1 MSDVVTGEAV
11 VVEVRVAQ
19 LPSRAAALLIDMTVQ
34 VVTLLGASL
43 LVGSLGLLN
52 DPALTAMVYIVLTV
66 LVVVGY
72 PVIFETLTRGRSLGK
87 LALGLRV
94 VSDDGG
100 PERFRQALFRGLAGV
115 LEFWMLSGAPALIS
129 SLISEKGKRLGD
141 LFSGT
146 IVISER
152 VPRQYGP
159 PLDMPPT
166 LAPWAA
172 TLELSRL
179 PEQVA
184 ATARQYL
191 TRWHDLAPAVQHEMG
206 VRIAT
211 EMSAFVSPPAPPG
224 VPPFAY
230 LTAVL
235 AERRRREQARLARQW
250 HDRQQ
255 AGGQRPGERQAGQGW
270 SSGQQ
275 TGQGWPGGQRGGQA
289 RPGEQLAGGQ
299 RAGQGWPGHVATPP
313 HQAHPPSQPYPA
325 APPPSYAPPGTG
337 PYAPHPQPPSYAP
350 HGAGEPHAP
359 QPPSYA
365 HPPAGEGPYAPSS
378 PSYVPPGA
386 GEGPYAPREPEP
398 RPHARPAYPA
408 PQPRIPLPPPA
419 EPAPSAHSVLPSLP
433 SPPPPPPPPPPAAG
447 PVTREPG
454 PTPGGFVPPA

>member
-19 LPSRAAALLIDMTVQ
+19 LPSRAAALLIDMAVQ
-34 VVTLLGASL
+34 VLMLLGISL
-43 LVGSLGLLN
+43 LVGSLGLLS
-52 DPALTAMVYIVLTV
+52 DPALTTMVYLVLTV
-66 LVVVGY
+66 LVIVGY
-72 PVIFETLTRGRSLGK
+72 PVVFETLTRGRSLGK

-141 LFSGT
+141 IFSGT

-152 VPRQYGP
+152 APRQYGP
-159 PLDMPPT
+159 PLDMPPQ
-166 LAPWAA
+166 LASWAA

-191 TRWHDLAPAVQHEMG
+191 MRWHDLAPAVQHGMG

-235 AERRRREQARLARQW
+235 AERRRREQARLA
-250 HDRQQ
+250 
-255 AGGQRPGERQAGQGW
+255 
-270 SSGQQ
+270 QQ
-275 TGQGWPGGQRGGQA
+275 TGTH
-289 RPGEQLAGGQ
+289 RPAQQ
-299 RAGQGWPGHVATPP
+299 WPGHASP
-313 HQAHPPSQPYPA
+313 QPYLT
-325 APPPSYAPPGTG
+325 APSPRPYAPPGG
-337 PYAPHPQPPSYAP
+337 GDRPYAP
-350 HGAGEPHAP
+350 
-359 QPPSYA
+359 
-365 HPPAGEGPYAPSS
+365 
-378 PSYVPPGA
+378 PGVA
-386 GEGPYAPREPEP
+386 PEP
-398 RPHARPAYPA
+398 YGRPAYRP

-419 EPAPSAHSVLPSLP
+419 GPPYPA
-433 SPPPPPPPPPPAAG
+433 PPPPAAR
-447 PVTREPG
+447 PVEQAPG

>member
-19 LPSRAAALLIDMTVQ
+19 LPSRAAALLIDMTLQ

-52 DPALTAMVYIVLTV
+52 DPALTTMVYIVLTV
-66 LVVVGY
+66 LVIVGY
-72 PVIFETLTRGRSLGK
+72 PVVFETLTRGRSLGK

-115 LEFWMLSGAPALIS
+115 LEFWLLSGAPALIS

-141 LFSGT
+141 VFSGT

-152 VPRQYGP
+152 APRQYGP

-191 TRWHDLAPAVQHEMG
+191 MRWHDLAPAVQHEMG

-235 AERRRREQARLARQW
+235 AERRRREQARLAQRTGAHRPAQQW
-250 HDRQQ
+250 T
-255 AGGQRPGERQAGQGW
+255 GPQGADPW
-270 SSGQQ
+270 RSGQQ
-275 TGQGWPGGQRGGQA
+275 
-289 RPGEQLAGGQ
+289 
-299 RAGQGWPGHVATPP
+299 WPGHAPP
-313 HQAHPPSQPYPA
+313 SPPSPPSQPHPAHAPSFQPHPA
-325 APPPSYAPPGTG
+325 APPPYAPPVPGDQPYPPAPYAPPGAAGG
-337 PYAPHPQPPSYAP
+337 PYAPPPPGGQPHPSA
-350 HGAGEPHAP
+350 
-359 QPPSYA
+359 
-365 HPPAGEGPYAPSS
+365 PYAP
-378 PSYVPPGA
+378 PGS
-386 GEGPYAPREPEP
+386 APQ
-398 RPHARPAYPA
+398 PHARPAYQPA
-408 PQPRIPLPPPA
+408 QPRIPLPPPA
-419 EPAPSAHSVLPSLP
+419 GPPHPA
-433 SPPPPPPPPPPAAG
+433 PPPPPPPAAR
-447 PVTREPG
+447 PPAREPD

>member
-43 LVGSLGLLN
+43 LVGSLGFLN
-52 DPALTAMVYIVLTV
+52 DPALTTMVYIVLTV
-66 LVVVGY
+66 LVIVGY
-72 PVIFETLTRGRSLGK
+72 PVAFETLSRGRSLGK

-152 VPRQYGP
+152 APRQYGP
-159 PLDMPPT
+159 PLDMPPM
-166 LAPWAA
+166 LASWAA

-191 TRWHDLAPAVQHEMG
+191 MRWHDLAPAVQHEMG

-235 AERRRREQARLARQW
+235 AERRRREQARLAQQW
-250 HDRQQ
+250 HDRQRS
-255 AGGQRPGERQAGQGW
+255 GEQRPGQGWPGGQPNGQGW
-270 SSGQQ
+270 PGGQQ
-275 TGQGWPGGQRGGQA
+275 TGQGWPGEQWSGGQ
-289 RPGEQLAGGQ
+289 QT
-299 RAGQGWPGHVATPP
+299 GQGWPGHVVPPP
-313 HQAHPPSQPYPA
+313 HQAHPASPRPYPSV
-325 APPPSYAPPGTG
+325 PPPSYAPPSYAPPETG
-337 PYAPHPQPPSYAP
+337 PYAPQ
-350 HGAGEPHAP
+350 GAGEGPYASY
-359 QPPSYA
+359 PP
-365 HPPAGEGPYAPSS
+365 PRAGEGPYAP
-378 PSYVPPGA
+378 PGTVPGS
-386 GEGPYAPREPEP
+386 
-398 RPHARPAYPA
+398 HARPAHPA

-419 EPAPSAHSVLPSLP
+419 EPASPVSPV
-433 SPPPPPPPPPPAAG
+433 SPPPSAPPSPATG
-447 PVTREPG
+447 PLTREAG

>member
-43 LVGSLGLLN
+43 LVGGLGLLN

-159 PLDMPPT
+159 PLDMPPM

-191 TRWHDLAPAVQHEMG
+191 MRWHDLAPAVQHEMG

-235 AERRRREQARLARQW
+235 AERRRREQARLAQQW
-250 HDRQQ
+250 HDRQRFGEQ
-255 AGGQRPGERQAGQGW
+255 QPGERWAGERPGEQWIDGQRPGERWAGERR
-270 SSGQQ
+270 S
-275 TGQGWPGGQRGGQA
+275 
-289 RPGEQLAGGQ
+289 
-299 RAGQGWPGHVATPP
+299 GQGWPGHAASPP
-313 HQAHPPSQPYPA
+313 HQAHPPSPQPYPA
-325 APPPSYAPPGTG
+325 APPPSYAPHGTG
-337 PYAPHPQPPSYAP
+337 NGPYAP
-350 HGAGEPHAP
+350 HGAGGGPYAPHAAGGP
-359 QPPSYA
+359 SAPPPPSYG
-365 HPPAGEGPYAPSS
+365 PPRTGEGPYAP
-378 PSYVPPGA
+378 PGPA
-386 GEGPYAPREPEP
+386 A
-398 RPHARPAYPA
+398 RPHPQPAPPA
-408 PQPRIPLPPPA
+408 PQARIPLPPPA
-419 EPAPSAHSVLPSLP
+419 EPAPSA
-433 SPPPPPPPPPPAAG
+433 PPPPPPPATG
-447 PVTREPG
+447 PVPREPG

>member
-34 VVTLLGASL
+34 VLTLLGVSL
-43 LVGSLGLLN
+43 LVGSLALLS
-52 DPALTAMVYIVLTV
+52 DPALTTMVYIVLTV
-66 LVVVGY
+66 LVIVGY
-72 PVIFETLTRGRSLGK
+72 PVAFETLTRGRSLGK

-115 LEFWMLSGAPALIS
+115 LELWMLSGAPALIS

-141 LFSGT
+141 VFSGT

-152 VPRQYGP
+152 APRQYGP
-159 PLDMPPT
+159 PLDMPPQ

-191 TRWHDLAPAVQHEMG
+191 MRWHDLAPAVQHGMG

-235 AERRRREQARLARQW
+235 AERRRREQARLA
-250 HDRQQ
+250 QQ
-255 AGGQRPGERQAGQGW
+255 IGTGW
-270 SSGQQ
+270 AAQQ
-275 TGQGWPGGQRGGQA
+275 
-289 RPGEQLAGGQ
+289 
-299 RAGQGWPGHVATPP
+299 WPGHASP
-313 HQAHPPSQPYPA
+313 QSHPPVPPPQPGPGTQPYPPV
-325 APPPSYAPPGTG
+325 PPPQPGPGTQPYPPPGGGGRPYAPPGSAPE
-337 PYAPHPQPPSYAP
+337 PYAQPAY
-350 HGAGEPHAP
+350 
-359 QPPSYA
+359 
-365 HPPAGEGPYAPSS
+365 
-378 PSYVPPGA
+378 
-386 GEGPYAPREPEP
+386 
-398 RPHARPAYPA
+398 RPAQ
-408 PQPRIPLPPPA
+408 PQIPLPPPA
-419 EPAPSAHSVLPSLP
+419 GSPYPA
-433 SPPPPPPPPPPAAG
+433 PPPPAA
-447 PVTREPG
+447 RHAEQAPG

>member
-19 LPSRAAALLIDMTVQ
+19 LPSRAAALLIDMAIQ
-34 VVTLLGASL
+34 IVTLLGASL
-43 LVGSLGLLN
+43 LVGNLGFLD
-52 DPALTAMVYIVLTV
+52 DPALTTMVYIVLTV

-72 PVIFETLTRGRSLGK
+72 PVTFETLTRGRSLGK

-141 LFSGT
+141 VFSGT

-152 VPRQYGP
+152 APRQYGP
-159 PLDMPPT
+159 PLDMPPM

-191 TRWHDLAPAVQHEMG
+191 MRWHDLAPAVQHEMG

-235 AERRRREQARLARQW
+235 AERRRREQARLARRTGE
-250 HDRQQ
+250 H
-255 AGGQRPGERQAGQGW
+255 RPERQW
-270 SSGQQ
+270 
-275 TGQGWPGGQRGGQA
+275 TGQP
-289 RPGEQLAGGQ
+289 
-299 RAGQGWPGHVATPP
+299 
-313 HQAHPPSQPYPA
+313 HPPAPYA
-325 APPPSYAPPGTG
+325 APYVPVPYAPPG
-337 PYAPHPQPPSYAP
+337 S
-350 HGAGEPHAP
+350 
-359 QPPSYA
+359 
-365 HPPAGEGPYAPSS
+365 
-378 PSYVPPGA
+378 
-386 GEGPYAPREPEP
+386 APRPDH
-398 RPHARPAYPA
+398 RPS
-408 PQPRIPLPPPA
+408 QPRIPLPPPA
-419 EPAPSAHSVLPSLP
+419 GSPHPAPPP
-433 SPPPPPPPPPPAAG
+433 PTSPPPARRPDS
-447 PVTREPG
+447 
-454 PTPGGFVPPA
+454 TPGGFVPPA